1 MIFDFKIN
9 CLVANQFY
17 WHTQPENQ
25 DVGWFF
31 KLPASWNKEK
41 VKRAVK
47 AILNHYL
54 DNDSVKK
61 SVAFVPYLKSLNEN
75 ILSKSLTFV
84 DENVDIGTLSSKEY
98 MPQTRLLAVKSVLSC
113 SCDFKYERSAEVQ
126 ALYDKANKELQ
137 ETRQSFV
144 DERINQYD
152 TNNLSQYEL
161 EDVILSLVDK
171 FNRSDEGERCF
182 KLFKEAD
189 WAEQKEKQRQERE
202 NSVKTE
208 YWIIRLVTNNFE
220 WHYAN
225 QVHGCSFTAIE
236 KLIEK

>member
-1 MIFDFKIN
+1 M
-9 CLVANQFY
+9 
-17 WHTQPENQ
+17 
-25 DVGWFF
+25 
-31 KLPASWNKEK
+31 
-41 VKRAVK
+41 
-47 AILNHYL
+47 
-54 DNDSVKK
+54 
-61 SVAFVPYLKSLNEN
+61 
-75 ILSKSLTFV
+75 
-84 DENVDIGTLSSKEY
+84 
-98 MPQTRLLAVKSVLSC
+98 
-113 SCDFKYERSAEVQ
+113 Q

-161 EDVILSLVDK
+161 ENVILSLVDK

-189 WAEQKEKQRQERE
+189 WTEQEEKQRQERE